1 MNELL
6 HYPTVRIGR
15 VDLRVLDLERT
26 TAFYRDVLGFTVVVY
41 GPHFGIQA
49 AFLTTEDYQYHIAL
63 NSRVNGEI
71 AAMSNGYTGLHHVA
85 IFYSNR
91 SEFDRAVRRIVDH
104 DYPIDSTDDYDA
116 TLSVFLRDPDGN
128 LVQLN
133 TERQE
138 PETKN

>member
-6 HYPTVRIGR
+6 HYPTVRIRR

-41 GPHFGIQA
+41 GPYFGIQA

-63 NSRVNGEI
+63 NSRVNGGS
-71 AAMSNGYTGLHHVA
+71 AAMSNDYTGLHHVA
-85 IFYSNR
+85 IFYPNR
-91 SEFDRAVRRIVDH
+91 SEFDSAVRRIVDH
-104 DYPIDSTDDYDA
+104 AYPIDSTDDHDA
-116 TLSVFLRDPDGN
+116 TRSVFLRDPDGN
-128 LVQLN
+128 RVELK

-138 PETKN
+138 SRTKN